1 MPKVC
6 CCSRS
11 TIQYKRGISL
21 HCMLLQIDGNCGH
34 KLAFLFQELG
44 IFIDQAAEIEG
55 SCNMSAY
62 MPTFFL
68 TLIPAYDICSLSG
81 ILFYFIFIPFIFWL
95 VPEEMES
102 YTHVANMNIHSNL
115 IRFSH
120 LCRWGKSKK

>member
-21 HCMLLQIDGNCGH
+21 HCMLLQIDGNCEH

-55 SCNMSAY
+55 SCNMPAY

-81 ILFYFIFIPFIFWL
+81 ILFYFIFIPFISWL

-102 YTHVANMNIHSNL
+102 YTHA
-115 IRFSH
+115 
-120 LCRWGKSKK
+120 CG